1 MDGILQVCI
10 FHWKWIGKNQF
21 LILKNTIL
29 NPLGI
34 LCIPQ
39 NIWLLDLLDLLARLY
54 LKVKCIFECIFYD
67 SSELENVPLLNVE
80 LTLILQFCFLDAIIN
95 TVDSMIWIFKQLNS
109 LKSNYLTNYLQRK
122 TSYLLS
128 KTYNDKSNYH
138 CLRQICVLS

>member
-21 LILKNTIL
+21 PILKNTIL

-39 NIWLLDLLDLLARLY
+39 NIWILDLLDLLARLY
-54 LKVKCIFECIFYD
+54 LKVKCIFECIF
-67 SSELENVPLLNVE
+67 ENVPLLNVE
-80 LTLILQFCFLDAIIN
+80 LTLILQFCFLDDFIN

-109 LKSNYLTNYLQRK
+109 LKSNYLQSK

-138 CLRQICVLS
+138 CLKQIYVSS

>member
-21 LILKNTIL
+21 PILKNTIL

-39 NIWLLDLLDLLARLY
+39 NIWILDLLDLLARLY
-54 LKVKCIFECIFYD
+54 LKVKCIFECIF
-67 SSELENVPLLNVE
+67 ENVPLLNVE
-80 LTLILQFCFLDAIIN
+80 LTLILQFCFLDDFIN

-109 LKSNYLTNYLQRK
+109 LKSNYLQSK

-138 CLRQICVLS
+138 CLKQIYVSSQ

>member
-21 LILKNTIL
+21 PILKNTIL

-39 NIWLLDLLDLLARLY
+39 NIWILDLLDLLARLY
-54 LKVKCIFECIFYD
+54 LKVKCIFECIF
-67 SSELENVPLLNVE
+67 ENVPLLNVE
-80 LTLILQFCFLDAIIN
+80 LTLILQFCFLDDFIN
-95 TVDSMIWIFKQLNS
+95 AVDSMIWIFKQLNS
-109 LKSNYLTNYLQRK
+109 LKSNYLQSK

-138 CLRQICVLS
+138 CLKQIYVSS

>member
-21 LILKNTIL
+21 PILKNTIL

-39 NIWLLDLLDLLARLY
+39 NIWSLDLLDLLARLY
-54 LKVKCIFECIFYD
+54 LKVKCIFECIF
-67 SSELENVPLLNVE
+67 ENVPLLNVE
-80 LTLILQFCFLDAIIN
+80 LTLILQFCFLDDFVN

-109 LKSNYLTNYLQRK
+109 LKSNYLQSK

-138 CLRQICVLS
+138 CLKQIYVSS

>member
-21 LILKNTIL
+21 PILKNTIL

-39 NIWLLDLLDLLARLY
+39 NIWILDLLDLLARLY
-54 LKVKCIFECIFYD
+54 LKVKCIFECIF
-67 SSELENVPLLNVE
+67 ENVPLLNVE
-80 LTLILQFCFLDAIIN
+80 LTLILQFCFLDDFIN

-109 LKSNYLTNYLQRK
+109 LKSNYLQSK

-128 KTYNDKSNYH
+128 KTYNDKSNYR
-138 CLRQICVLS
+138 CLKQIYVSS

>member
-39 NIWLLDLLDLLARLY
+39 NIWILDLLDLLARLY
-54 LKVKCIFECIFYD
+54 LKVKCIFECIF
-67 SSELENVPLLNVE
+67 ENVPLLNVE
-80 LTLILQFCFLDAIIN
+80 LTLILQFCFLDDSIN

-109 LKSNYLTNYLQRK
+109 LKSNYLQSK

-138 CLRQICVLS
+138 CLKQIYVSS

>member
-1 MDGILQVCI
+1 MYFSL
-10 FHWKWIGKNQF
+10 KMNRENQF
-21 LILKNTIL
+21 PILKNTIL

-67 SSELENVPLLNVE
+67 SSGLENVPLLNVE
-80 LTLILQFCFLDAIIN
+80 LTLILQFCFLDDIIN

-109 LKSNYLTNYLQRK
+109 LKSNYLTNYLQSK
-122 TSYLLS
+122 TSYLLRE
-128 KTYNDKSNYH
+128 TYNDKLNYH
-138 CLRQICVLS
+138 YLRQICISS

>member
-21 LILKNTIL
+21 PILKNTIL

-39 NIWLLDLLDLLARLY
+39 NIWILDLLDLLARLY
-54 LKVKCIFECIFYD
+54 LKVKCIFECSF
-67 SSELENVPLLNVE
+67 ENVPLLNVE
-80 LTLILQFCFLDAIIN
+80 LTLILQFCFLDDFIN

-109 LKSNYLTNYLQRK
+109 LKSNYLQSK

-138 CLRQICVLS
+138 CLKQIYVSS

>member
-21 LILKNTIL
+21 PILKNTIL

-34 LCIPQ
+34 LCIPH
-39 NIWLLDLLDLLARLY
+39 NIWILDLLDLLARLY
-54 LKVKCIFECIFYD
+54 LKVKCIFECIF
-67 SSELENVPLLNVE
+67 ENVPLLNVE
-80 LTLILQFCFLDAIIN
+80 LTLILQFCFLDDFIN

-109 LKSNYLTNYLQRK
+109 LKSNYLQSK

-138 CLRQICVLS
+138 CLKQIYVSS

>member
-39 NIWLLDLLDLLARLY
+39 NIWILDLLDLLARLY
-54 LKVKCIFECIFYD
+54 LKVKCIFECIF
-67 SSELENVPLLNVE
+67 ENVPLLNVE
-80 LTLILQFCFLDAIIN
+80 LTLILQFCFLDDFIN

-109 LKSNYLTNYLQRK
+109 LKSNYLQSK

-138 CLRQICVLS
+138 CLKQIYVSS

>member
-21 LILKNTIL
+21 PILKNTIL

-39 NIWLLDLLDLLARLY
+39 NIWILDLLDLLARLY
-54 LKVKCIFECIFYD
+54 LKVKCIFECIFE
-67 SSELENVPLLNVE
+67 SVPLLNVE
-80 LTLILQFCFLDAIIN
+80 LTLILQFCFLDDFIN

-109 LKSNYLTNYLQRK
+109 LKSNYLQSK

-138 CLRQICVLS
+138 CLKQIYVSS

>member
-21 LILKNTIL
+21 PILKNTIL

-39 NIWLLDLLDLLARLY
+39 NIWILDLLYLLARLY
-54 LKVKCIFECIFYD
+54 LKVKCIFECVF
-67 SSELENVPLLNVE
+67 ENVPLLNVE
-80 LTLILQFCFLDAIIN
+80 LTLILQFCFLDDFIN

-109 LKSNYLTNYLQRK
+109 LKSNYLQSK

-138 CLRQICVLS
+138 CLKQIYVSS